1 MTSSVIGL
9 DTSKSWFQVHGT
21 DASGQAV
28 RRKLPRHKLL
38 TFFAN
43 MPRSIVGL
51 EACGGAHH
59 WARELAALGHEPRL
73 MPARYVRPY
82 VKTNKHDALMPR
94 HAGKLSRGRVCGS
107 CRPRW
112 SISKRC

>member
-43 MPRSIVGL
+43 MLDR
-51 EACGGAHH
+51 
-59 WARELAALGHEPRL
+59 R
-73 MPARYVRPY
+73 
-82 VKTNKHDALMPR
+82 
-94 HAGKLSRGRVCGS
+94 SRGMRRCAPLGS
-107 CRPRW
+107 RAGSAR
-112 SISKRC
+112 S